1 MTKRDLGKAR
11 WARARSA
18 SLEEEARLLQDDSS
32 GDWNARA
39 RRRRSA
45 DRLRSEA
52 AKLRQVAARHDP
64 AGACEVSPYETVTI

>member
-1 MTKRDLGKAR
+1 MANTNIGKAR

-18 SLEEEARLLQDDSS
+18 SLEEQARLLERETD
-32 GDWNARA
+32 GGWEARA

-52 AKLRQVAARHDP
+52 AKMRQIAARYDP
-64 AGACEVSPYETVTI
+64 AGTCGVSPYETVTI

>member
-1 MTKRDLGKAR
+1 MANTNIGKAR

-18 SLEEEARLLQDDSS
+18 SLEDQARLLDRGTDGGWQ
-32 GDWNARA
+32 ARA

-45 DRLRSEA
+45 DRLRTEA
-52 AKLRQVAARHDP
+52 ARMRQIAARYDP

>member
-1 MTKRDLGKAR
+1 MTKERMGKAR

-18 SLEEEARLLQDDSS
+18 SLEEQARLLERETD
-32 GDWNARA
+32 GGWEARV

-45 DRLRSEA
+45 DRLRTEA
-52 AKLRQVAARHDP
+52 ARMRQIAARFDP

>member
-1 MTKRDLGKAR
+1 MANTNISKAR

-18 SLEEEARLLQDDSS
+18 SLEEQAKLLEREKD
-32 GDWNARA
+32 GGWEARA

-45 DRLRSEA
+45 DRLRTEA
-52 AKLRQVAARHDP
+52 ATMRQIAARFDP